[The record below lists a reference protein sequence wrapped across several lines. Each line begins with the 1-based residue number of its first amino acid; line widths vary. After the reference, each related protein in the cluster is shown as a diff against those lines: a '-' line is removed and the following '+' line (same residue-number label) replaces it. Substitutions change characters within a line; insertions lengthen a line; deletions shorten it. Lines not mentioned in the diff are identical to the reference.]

1 VRTNATLG
9 RVEHLELIVFGLL
22 VGIAALAV
30 LANVIRVPY
39 PITLVLGGVAI
50 GLIPGMPSVE
60 LDPEL
65 VLLIFLPP
73 LLYGAAFFTSL
84 RDLRANARPIAL
96 LSIGVVFVTMFAV
109 AAIAHAVIGLG
120 WAESFVLGA
129 IVSPTD
135 AVAPAEIMRRLG
147 APRRLLTVVEG
158 ENLTNDW
165 TALVLYSVAVAA
177 VVSGEFSL
185 GEASVRFVLSGV
197 GGLAVGLAAGVVIRF
212 VRSRIDDPPTEITI
226 SLLSGYAG
234 YLPAE
239 ELGFSGVIA
248 AVTVGVYMGWYT
260 PQLTTAVMR
269 LQGVSVWEILTFLLN
284 AVLFLLVGLQL
295 PVVLDAV
302 EGYSTAEL
310 LGWGL
315 LVSAVVIA
323 VRLIWGF
330 TVPYILRALDRRP
343 SQRERRASAR
353 ERLVVGWAGMRGS
366 VSLAAALAVP
376 LHVEGGGA
384 FPDRELIIL
393 LAFVVILVT
402 LVGQGLT
409 LGPLIDRLGIRDDGE
424 EEREEILARL
434 RLSEAAIERLE
445 EVAAEEWARDD
456 TIERVRGMYDYRRR
470 RFGARTDGD
479 GDAYEERTGAYT
491 RLMYE
496 LFDAQR
502 EELLALRNG
511 REISDEVR
519 RKVERD
525 LDLEESRLAP

>member
-1 VRTNATLG
+1 
-9 RVEHLELIVFGLL
+9 
-22 VGIAALAV
+22 
-30 LANVIRVPY
+30 
-39 PITLVLGGVAI
+39 
-50 GLIPGMPSVE
+50 
-60 LDPEL
+60 
-65 VLLIFLPP
+65 
-73 LLYGAAFFTSL
+73 
-84 RDLRANARPIAL
+84 
-96 LSIGVVFVTMFAV
+96 
-109 AAIAHAVIGLG
+109 
-120 WAESFVLGA
+120 
-129 IVSPTD
+129 
-135 AVAPAEIMRRLG
+135 
-147 APRRLLTVVEG
+147 
-158 ENLTNDW
+158 
-165 TALVLYSVAVAA
+165 
-177 VVSGEFSL
+177 
-185 GEASVRFVLSGV
+185 
-197 GGLAVGLAAGVVIRF
+197 
-212 VRSRIDDPPTEITI
+212 
-226 SLLSGYAG
+226 
-234 YLPAE
+234 
-239 ELGFSGVIA
+239 
-248 AVTVGVYMGWYT
+248 
-260 PQLTTAVMR
+260 
-269 LQGVSVWEILTFLLN
+269 
-284 AVLFLLVGLQL
+284 
-295 PVVLDAV
+295 
-302 EGYSTAEL
+302 
-310 LGWGL
+310 
-315 LVSAVVIA
+315 VSAVVIA